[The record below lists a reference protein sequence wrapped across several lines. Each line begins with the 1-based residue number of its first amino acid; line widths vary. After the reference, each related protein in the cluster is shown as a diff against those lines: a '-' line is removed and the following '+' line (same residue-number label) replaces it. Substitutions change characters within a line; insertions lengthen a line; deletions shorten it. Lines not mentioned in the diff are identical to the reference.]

1 MNCYNLLTIALLLII
16 TGLQEKQM
24 SDFTKGLLVIVVAI
38 VIGSQ
43 AFRAIDI
50 DYLAGSEDAQDSIT
64 EIASIVKNTPSEVD
78 AILDGADPTDLF
90 EPTAAGSKELTKLD
104 CDTGYIVGD
113 LDANRFSKISY
124 AAIDKKGLTYIQVSR
139 YNPSYLIQ
147 EQYQIVTATQVENLP
162 DSIKDQLDSRIQN
175 PDACNSMDLYLSSIK
190 YLK

>member
-1 MNCYNLLTIALLLII
+1 MSCYTFKLKRHFWA
-16 TGLQEKQM
+16 GKYARKQM
-24 SDFTKGLLVIVVAI
+24 SNMTKGVLVIAIAI

-50 DYLAGSEDAQDSIT
+50 NYLAGSESDQDSVASV
-64 EIASIVKNTPSEVD
+64 ASIIKDSQSEVE
-78 AILDGADPTDLF
+78 AIMDGADPTDVL
-90 EPTAAGSKELTKLD
+90 EPTTAGSSNLKRLD
-104 CDTGYIVGD
+104 CDSGYIVGD

-124 AAIDKKGLTYIQVSR
+124 AAIDQQGMTYIQVSR

-147 EQYQIVTATQVENLP
+147 EQYQIVTATQVESIP
-162 DSIKDQLDSRIQN
+162 DGIKDQLEAKISN